1 MKRLLPLM
9 LLVLGAAFLGGCT
22 GGSEPTATKTEED
35 AFRNPPKNPP
45 AGLEP
50 KGPPAGVQGGG

>member
-1 MKRLLPLM
+1 MKRILTLL
-9 LLVLGAAFLGGCT
+9 LLASVGSVLLGGCT
-22 GGSEPTATKTEED
+22 SAEPTATKNEED